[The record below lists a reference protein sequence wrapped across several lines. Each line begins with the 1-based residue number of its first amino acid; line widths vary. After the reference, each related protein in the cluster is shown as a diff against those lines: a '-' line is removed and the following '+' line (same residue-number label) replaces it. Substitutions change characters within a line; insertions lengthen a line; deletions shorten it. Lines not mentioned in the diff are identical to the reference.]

1 VTTADSID
9 KTKIRMAMAV
19 SALMMAHQ
27 VAGKAARDGIFL
39 SQFST
44 SALPRMVAA
53 AALVAV
59 VSSVLRGRTLVRM
72 GPQRITAISF
82 GISGVLQAGE
92 WVLLRYH
99 PQIASCAIYLHVVAF
114 GAILLSGY
122 WSLMNEAFDPRE
134 AKRVFGQISGMGTL
148 GGLAG
153 GILASRVAAWVSV
166 PAVVLMLAV
175 LHLLCAAL
183 LRLAFPYRAA
193 AARDSEPRSTATAR
207 QALERYPFLL
217 TLAGMVLA
225 ASAGTALLDFV
236 FKSQAAQT
244 FGKGSPLLEFFGLY
258 YTGTSLLIFL
268 VQTFVTRYVV
278 QHAGLAASSAALPA
292 SIAAGSA
299 AAFLIPGFGFLG
311 AVRGLEILMRGSIFR
326 SAYELFYTAVA
337 PSDKRAVK
345 SVIDVGADRLG
356 DAIGAG
362 AVALLLMLLPGRSGA
377 ILAAACVCSGFAVLL
392 SVQLRNGYVRALEKS
407 LVNRAIELDP
417 AMAQDSTTL
426 SVLMQTAHLPNTARS
441 AAPAAPAS
449 ALRGVQSD
457 SFLRT
462 AGDLRSGDAPRAA
475 QAAGRLGPQDWALA
489 PLLID
494 LLAWDPATQAARDA
508 LSRMGP
514 KITGMLVDVLT
525 DSDRDFTIRRR
536 VPRVLAFVASSRSVE
551 GLFAA
556 LEDVRFEV
564 RFYCGR
570 ALYLLLRDHPEL
582 SVAPERIWAAVNR
595 ELSVQKSVW
604 RGHHLLDS
612 RDSRDADW
620 FFDPQLQGRADRNL
634 EHLFTLLSLLLPA
647 DAVRIAFRALHTDDR
662 QLKATAFEYLESAT
676 PPATR
681 RPLLQLL
688 EADAESRQRSATPDA
703 ALDRLMQ
710 SQAHISRSLS
720 LPAHPA
726 KDTASRAPLP

>member
-1 VTTADSID
+1 
-9 KTKIRMAMAV
+9 MAMAV

-39 SQFST
+39 SQFPAST
-44 SALPRMVAA
+44 LPRMVAA

-59 VSSVLRGRTLVRM
+59 ISSVLRGRTLVRV

-82 GISGVLQAGE
+82 AASGFLQAGE
-92 WVLLRYH
+92 WLLLQYH
-99 PQIASCAIYLHVVAF
+99 PHIASCVIYLHVVAF

-134 AKRVFGQISGMGTL
+134 AKRTFGQISGMGTL

-153 GILASRVAAWVSV
+153 GILASRVAASVSV
-166 PAVVLMLAV
+166 PAVVLMLAL

-183 LRLAFPYRAA
+183 LWRAFPRNTA
-193 AARDSEPRSTATAR
+193 AARDFAARSTATATDAIR
-207 QALERYPFLL
+207 RYPFLL
-217 TLAGMVLA
+217 TLAGLVLA

-236 FKSQAAQT
+236 FKAQAAQT
-244 FGKGSPLLEFFGLY
+244 FGKGSPLLQFFGLY
-258 YTGTSLLIFL
+258 YTATSLLIFL

-299 AAFLIPGFGFLG
+299 AAIFIPGFSFLSG
-311 AVRGLEILMRGSIFR
+311 VRGLEILMRGSLFR

-337 PSDKRAVK
+337 PADKRAVK

-356 DAIGAG
+356 DAVGAG
-362 AVALLLMLLPGRSGA
+362 AVALLLVLLPGRTGG
-377 ILAAACVCSGFAVLL
+377 ILAAACCCSLLAVVLA
-392 SVQLRNGYVRALEKS
+392 VRLRKGYVLALEKS

-417 AMAQDSTTL
+417 AMAEDSTTL
-426 SVLMQTAHLPNTARS
+426 SVLMQTAHLPGVMRVPPP
-441 AAPAAPAS
+441 APA
-449 ALRGVQSD
+449 GVPPKPVPSD
-457 SFLRT
+457 SFLRS
-462 AGDLRSGDAPRAA
+462 AADLRSGDVARVA
-475 QAAGRLGPQDWALA
+475 QTAGRLGPEDWTLA

-494 LLAWDPATQAARDA
+494 LLAWDPAMQAARDA
-508 LSRMGP
+508 LRRIGP

-536 VPRVLAFVASSRSVE
+536 VPRVLAFVPSPRAVE
-551 GLFAA
+551 GLLTA
-556 LEDVRFEV
+556 LEDARFEV

-570 ALYLLLRDHPEL
+570 ALYILLRDHPEL
-582 SVAPERIWAAVNR
+582 TVHPDRLWAVVNR

-604 RGHHLLDS
+604 QGHQLLDS
-612 RDSRDADW
+612 RDSRDGDW
-620 FFDPQLQGRADRNL
+620 FFDDQLRGRADRNL

-662 QLKATAFEYLESAT
+662 QLKGTAFE
-676 PPATR
+676 
-681 RPLLQLL
+681 
-688 EADAESRQRSATPDA
+688 
-703 ALDRLMQ
+703 
-710 SQAHISRSLS
+710 
-720 LPAHPA
+720 
-726 KDTASRAPLP
+726 